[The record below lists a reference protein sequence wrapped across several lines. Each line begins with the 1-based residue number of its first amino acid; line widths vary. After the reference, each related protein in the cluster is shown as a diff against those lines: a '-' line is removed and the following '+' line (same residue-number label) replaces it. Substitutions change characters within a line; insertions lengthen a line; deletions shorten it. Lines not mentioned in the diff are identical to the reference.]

1 MKSTNLK
8 QLMMVNWRNNF
19 FLYLIFYFLIKVYE
33 YQCSVVICPFC
44 EKKFSSNHFVK
55 IRQRLSKMYSLNP
68 QQISVSMLP
77 QLFKDVIDQHE
88 FCWIHNEELIIF
100 EGLKKNYPININFN
114 GLSDRVLKLVPKLNQ
129 IIEGK
134 NQSYYK
140 NEALSTYKKIGSSAQ
155 ARQPTFLINRFENFQ
170 VILSFDLVPD

>member
-1 MKSTNLK
+1 
-8 QLMMVNWRNNF
+8 
-19 FLYLIFYFLIKVYE
+19 
-33 YQCSVVICPFC
+33 
-44 EKKFSSNHFVK
+44 
-55 IRQRLSKMYSLNP
+55 MYSLNP
-68 QQISVSMLP
+68 QQISVSKLP
-77 QLFKDVIDQHE
+77 QLFGDVIDQHE
-88 FCWIHNEELIIF
+88 FCCMHNEESIIF
-100 EGLKKNYPININFN
+100 EGLKKNYPISINFN
-114 GLSDRVLKLVPKLNQ
+114 ELSDRVLKLVPKLNQ